1 MKSDA
6 VVDMSDVIPLR
17 ETWSLR
23 TPSAFE
29 GKITVNSV
37 LDVCDMVAW
46 AVPKVTER
54 SEFVVVGKPVPVIT
68 IYSPPFLLPDVG
80 VNEVTVNGI
89 SEDDRLSEL
98 ASPIPSK

>member
-1 MKSDA
+1 M
-6 VVDMSDVIPLR
+6 
-17 ETWSLR
+17 
-23 TPSAFE
+23 
-29 GKITVNSV
+29 
-37 LDVCDMVAW
+37 
-46 AVPKVTER
+46 TER

>member
-37 LDVCDMVAW
+37 LDVCDMVA
-46 AVPKVTER
+46 
-54 SEFVVVGKPVPVIT
+54 
-68 IYSPPFLLPDVG
+68 
-80 VNEVTVNGI
+80 
-89 SEDDRLSEL
+89 
-98 ASPIPSK
+98 